1 MTALRCGLIGAGLS
15 RSRFGAA
22 LALLGQEYGLT
33 VDYTLIDT
41 EGLPDFDL
49 PTALSRCRDTGWSG
63 VSVTHPFKPE
73 AALWAGEAMRSE
85 VARLGA
91 CNLLTFSPDFSGHN
105 TDFTGFLGAW
115 RNRFGTRSPGRV
127 AMAGAGGVAG
137 ALGGAL
143 IALGAEDIALWDPVP
158 GRAAALAKL
167 LDPPARAVAMNAAE
181 HTARGA
187 HGLVNATALGMGTDT
202 RSAFAPSWI
211 GKQEWAFD
219 AVYTPV
225 ETPFLQNAA
234 TSGLICLTGF
244 DLFRFMAI
252 GSFAALSGHATD
264 PALAA
269 LLDPLRPK
277 EIA

>member
-22 LALLGQEYGLT
+22 LALLGQENGLT

-49 PTALSRCRDTGWSG
+49 PATLARCRDTGWAG
-63 VSVTHPFKPE
+63 VSVTHPYKTD
-73 AALWAGEAMRSE
+73 AARWAGAAMLPD
-85 VARLGA
+85 VAHLGA
-91 CNLLTFSPDFSGHN
+91 CNLLTFGPTLSGHN

-115 RNRFGTRSPGRV
+115 RNTFGTRRPGRV

-143 IALGAEDIALWDPVP
+143 IALEAEDVALWDPIP
-158 GRAAALAKL
+158 GRASTLADL
-167 LDPPARAVAMNAAE
+167 LGSPARAVAMDAAQQ
-181 HTARGA
+181 ASRAA

-202 RSAFAPSWI
+202 RSAFSPDWTD
-211 GKQEWAFD
+211 KQEWAFD
-219 AVYTPV
+219 AVYTPA

-252 GSFAALSGHATD
+252 GSFAALSGHAAD